1 LLKFCQDATLVPT
14 RPEVCELAIREFE
27 ANARRHEA
35 AAEQECG
42 GDLVE
47 WCLEVREHSPG
58 KRPRI
63 HSQGGFADRQYD
75 KRNRRI
81 EPTAESGGHVHPAH
95 ELSFV
100 A

>member
-1 LLKFCQDATLVPT
+1 MPDVMKLPLS
-14 RPEVCELAIREFE
+14 R
-27 ANARRHEA
+27 NAAVISWSGASKSENI
-35 AAEQECG
+35 
-42 GDLVE
+42 
-47 WCLEVREHSPG
+47 SPG